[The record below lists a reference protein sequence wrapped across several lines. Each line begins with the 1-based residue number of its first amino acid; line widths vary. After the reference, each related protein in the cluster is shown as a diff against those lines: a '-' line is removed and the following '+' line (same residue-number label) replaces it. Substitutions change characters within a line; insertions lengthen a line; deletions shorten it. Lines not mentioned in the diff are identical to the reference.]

1 MASGRAS
8 KPRERMHIVVINPNS
23 NVAVTRDIDAALDGL
38 RLPGGPIIDCVTLD
52 EGPRGIEAQR
62 DVDGVVL
69 PLCRLI
75 AREEAGTDAFVI
87 ACFSDPGL
95 HAAREVTRRP
105 VIGIAAAGLT
115 TALNL
120 GERVGVISILQRSL
134 ARHARYVRALGLEQR
149 VAGDLPVNLRVEELA
164 DEGTVADRLVSVGTR
179 LRDEMGADVLLLGCA
194 GMARYRPRLETLLDV
209 PVVDP
214 TQAAVGLAI
223 TSGLL
228 GYRTIM

>member
-1 MASGRAS
+1 MR
-8 KPRERMHIVVINPNS
+8 IVVINPNS

-38 RLPGGPIIDCVTLD
+38 RLPGRPIIDCGTLD
-52 EGPRGIEAQR
+52 EGPQGIEAQR

-87 ACFSDPGL
+87 AYFSDPGL

-120 GERVGVISILQRSL
+120 GERVGVMSIQQRSL

-149 VAGDLPVNLRVEELA
+149 VAGDLPLNLRVEELA
-164 DEGTVADRLVSVGTR
+164 DEGTVADPWSRSGHGSGTR
-179 LRDEMGADVLLLGCA
+179 WVRTCCCSAVPAWPGI
-194 GMARYRPRLETLLDV
+194 AR
-209 PVVDP
+209 
-214 TQAAVGLAI
+214 G
-223 TSGLL
+223 
-228 GYRTIM
+228 